1 MLVLVLGILCPSSV
15 YSNGEHGGAT
25 SPEGGIPR
33 VSVHG
38 YHVELLTT
46 PSPVRVGV
54 EARIVAKIQK
64 EGSLLPIKGGE
75 VFLRLEPTKPEADP
89 QRPTQDLSGYVA
101 APEEI
106 WAGNYTAKVT
116 PDKNGLHVVR
126 VVIRKLEG
134 KRFEAPV
141 VVEFRMTVAPA
152 RGIGGGFL
160 VVAVIALTTAGLG
173 VWAFGAKARHGMSES
188 GLDLLDIP
196 WLKKVFLSRVLQPS
210 LQLPLLLLMIVLA
223 VLGFVDTQDGAK
235 NLATKL
241 VWTLWWPGVIF
252 TFILVGRLWCYMCP
266 FGALNEWPSRLLN
279 PTRMFPKGLRNLWPA
294 TGFFVVLTLADE
306 QLGVFD
312 SPQATAWIIVFF
324 AVLALG
330 IGIWYQRRS
339 FCRYLCPIGGMIGVY
354 SMMAPVELRAKSKA
368 VCRADMEK
376 ACYRGSDAAHGC
388 PMFEF
393 PLAMDRNTYC
403 NLCFECVKACPKGN
417 LALRFR
423 AFGQDLWAASKRSL
437 DESFFAIALVGIT
450 TIVTAQML
458 GAWNPF
464 ISRIAR
470 LLGPIRGWVKPIT
483 YLTISESAVFL
494 LGSLVLA
501 PLLLLLAARLAD
513 GAGGKGVKRTF
524 VLFGYMFVPIG
535 LAMHLSHN
543 LSHLLIEG
551 PGIVPVVQRFVN
563 VFTPFSLGD
572 PVWEVTSLLD
582 GATIHLLQMG
592 LLLLFFA
599 FSIRVGQQLI
609 SNFYGNDAAAGRVL
623 APMVVLALIFTVLN
637 LYLVTLPMGM
647 RHGM

>member
-1 MLVLVLGILCPSSV
+1 MLLLFLGILFPSSAI
-15 YSNGEHGGAT
+15 SHGEHEAAAP
-25 SPEGGIPR
+25 PEGGVSR

-38 YHVELLTT
+38 YEVELLTR
-46 PSPVRVGV
+46 PSLVRVGR
-54 EARIVAKIQK
+54 EARVVARINKK
-64 EGSLLPIKGGE
+64 GSVFPIRGGE
-75 VFLRLEPTKPEADP
+75 VFFRLEPTNPGADP
-89 QRPTQDLSGYVA
+89 QPPARDLSGYVA
-101 APEEI
+101 APEET
-106 WAGNYTAKVT
+106 WAGNYTAAVT
-116 PDKNGLHVVR
+116 PDKKGLHLVR

-141 VVEFRMTVAPA
+141 VVDFRMTVAPA
-152 RGIGGGFL
+152 QGIGGSFL
-160 VVAVIALTTAGLG
+160 LMAVVALAMAGIG
-173 VWAFGAKARHGMSES
+173 VWAFGAKSRYGMDES
-188 GLDLLDIP
+188 GLDLLEIP
-196 WLKKVFLSRVLQPS
+196 WLRKILLSRVLQPS
-210 LQLPLLLLMIVLA
+210 LQLPLLFLMIVLA
-223 VLGFVDTQDGAK
+223 VLGFVDTQDGEK

-241 VWTLWWPGVIF
+241 IWTVWWPGIIF
-252 TFILVGRLWCYMCP
+252 TFILVGRLWCFMCP

-294 TGFFVVLTLADE
+294 TGLFVLLTLADE
-306 QLGVFD
+306 QLGVLE
-312 SPQATAWIIVFF
+312 SPQATAWIIIFF

-330 IGIWYQRRS
+330 IGVWYQRRS

-354 SMMAPVELRAKSKA
+354 SMLAPVELRAKSGA
-368 VCRADMEK
+368 VCRADQEK
-376 ACYRGSDAAHGC
+376 ACYRGSGAAYGC

-393 PLAMDRNTYC
+393 PLSMDRNTYC

-417 LALRFR
+417 LALKFR
-423 AFGQDLWAASKRSL
+423 AFGRDLWAASKRSL
-437 DESFFAIALVGIT
+437 DESYFAIALVGIT

-458 GAWNPF
+458 TAWDPF
-464 ISRIAR
+464 ISRAAR
-470 LLGPIRGWVKPIT
+470 LLGPIRGWMKPIT
-483 YLTISESAVFL
+483 YLTISESTVFL
-494 LGSLVLA
+494 LGSLVLT

-513 GAGGKGVKRTF
+513 GTGGKGLRRTF

-563 VFTPFSLGD
+563 TFTPFFLGD
-572 PVWEVTSLLD
+572 PVWEVTPLLD
-582 GATIHLLQMG
+582 GSAVELLQMV

-599 FSIRVGQQLI
+599 FSIGVGQRLV
-609 SNFYGNDAAAGRVL
+609 SHFFPHDAPMGRVL